1 MRVYPTIVFHAVLWA
16 SDFGFI
22 RFSLLHNC
30 CYRIRNEKRIS
41 GNVSMDS
48 NAYLSVRTSTQPIYL
63 LKSSREAATKY
74 LFSLAASAI
83 ENNFL

>member
-1 MRVYPTIVFHAVLWA
+1 
-16 SDFGFI
+16 
-22 RFSLLHNC
+22 
-30 CYRIRNEKRIS
+30 
-41 GNVSMDS
+41 MDS